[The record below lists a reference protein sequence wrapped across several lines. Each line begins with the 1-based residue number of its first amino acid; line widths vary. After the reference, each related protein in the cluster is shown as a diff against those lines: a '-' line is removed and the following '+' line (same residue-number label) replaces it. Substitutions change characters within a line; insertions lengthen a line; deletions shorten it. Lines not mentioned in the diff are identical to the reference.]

1 MNKQKT
7 LIFSLSAILFFSLSF
22 IAYSW
27 SEPTTN
33 MPSGYTAPL
42 NTSSTAQ
49 TKIGAITVPMVYGYN
64 NTSYYIDPSGN
75 SVVVGKIITEKEI

>member
-1 MNKQKT
+1 MNKQKI
-7 LIFSLSAILFFSLSF
+7 LIFSLSAILFLALSF

-42 NTSSTAQ
+42 NTSSIAQ
-49 TKIGAITVPMVYGYN
+49 TKTG
-64 NTSYYIDPSGN
+64 
-75 SVVVGKIITEKEI
+75 EI